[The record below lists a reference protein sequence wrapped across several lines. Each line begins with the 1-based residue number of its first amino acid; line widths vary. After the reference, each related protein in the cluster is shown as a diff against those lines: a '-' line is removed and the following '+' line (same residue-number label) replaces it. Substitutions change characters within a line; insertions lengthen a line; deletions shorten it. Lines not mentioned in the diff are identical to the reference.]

1 MGVGRQKGRE
11 IKHMSCEGEGM
22 GILEVE
28 GWCKLDGAG
37 ETAAGIRRNQAE
49 TKTYGN
55 DTEKEATLF
64 THSKF

>member
-1 MGVGRQKGRE
+1 MG
-11 IKHMSCEGEGM
+11 CEGEGM

-28 GWCKLDGAG
+28 GCKLDGAR
-37 ETAAGIRRNQAE
+37 ETAAGIGRNQAE

>member
-11 IKHMSCEGEGM
+11 MKHMSYEGEGM

-28 GWCKLDGAG
+28 GCKLDGAR